1 MKGIFSFKR
10 KLRKGHRS
18 CPLIVRLTDFGDHF
32 ASLECDIALYS
43 LFVENGVQPP
53 PIVKADDVHSFSRI
67 NAAYSLL
74 QATRRVPVGTIFI
87 AVIDPGVGTE
97 REPVLIET
105 EEQHTFIGPNN
116 GIFGPV
122 IDLERVKAA
131 YQLDAIYFIRL
142 CQARANAKSN
152 TFDGRDMFSPAAAL
166 TACGKNVLDFAS
178 TFDPKKLKRVQF
190 ERDQILH
197 IDKFGNIKINAI
209 IPEEAQALFLET
221 GEKRLRI
228 PVVKTFGCVQSGELL
243 AYTGSSSALL
253 EIAVREGNAAKRLKY
268 EVEECL
274 SIDWEFNSGHSR
286 SWEMSRVLI

>member
-1 MKGIFSFKR
+1 MKDILSFKR
-10 KLRKGHRS
+10 KLRKGHTS
-18 CPLIVRLTDFGDHF
+18 CPLIVRLTDFGDQF

-43 LFVENGVQPP
+43 LFAENGVQPP
-53 PIVKADDVHSFSRI
+53 PIVKADDVHAFSTI

-87 AVIDPGVGTE
+87 TVIDPGVGTE

-105 EEQHTFIGPNN
+105 EEQHTFIGPNT

-131 YQLDAIYFIRL
+131 YQLEAKYFTQL
-142 CQARANAKSN
+142 CRASANAKSN

-166 TACGKNVLDFAS
+166 KACGKNVLDFAS
-178 TFDPKKLKRVQF
+178 KFDPEKLKRVQF
-190 ERDQILH
+190 ERGQILH
-197 IDKFGNIKINAI
+197 IDIFGNIKINAT
-209 IPEEAQALFLET
+209 IPEKAQALLLET
-221 GEKRLRI
+221 GEERLCI
-228 PVVKTFGCVQSGELL
+228 PVVKTFGCVQRGELL

-253 EIAVREGNAAKRLKY
+253 EIAVREGNAAKRLGY

-274 SIDWEFNSGHSR
+274 SIDWEFNPERSR
-286 SWEMSRVLI
+286 RWEMPRVLI